1 MERERER
8 GGEKVRE
15 GETGRERKTDVL
27 VYLILKTINQGEK
40 LLSEEE
46 NQNHTE

>member
-1 MERERER
+1 MEKERERE
-8 GGEKVRE
+8 GGKVRE

-27 VYLILKTINQGEK
+27 VYLILENINQGEK
-40 LLSEEE
+40 LLLEKE